1 MTEENNGADSSDA
14 TETTSTTS
22 EPVPPAG
29 TEPAVGAQM
38 FSSSEGMVALGAGL
52 LIASYLIFGLI
63 LNDYWVGWMALL
75 FAVFALLLPR
85 VDRGFVEQIAPLPV
99 LMKAVGYTIAILG
112 VFAIVED
119 IRFAG
124 SALDSFSEILGALLA
139 YGGYAIVFLG
149 ARMIKTD

>member
-1 MTEENNGADSSDA
+1 MTEENTGADSSDA
-14 TETTSTTS
+14 TEPTSTTS
-22 EPVPPAG
+22 EPVAAG

-119 IRFAG
+119 IRFAS